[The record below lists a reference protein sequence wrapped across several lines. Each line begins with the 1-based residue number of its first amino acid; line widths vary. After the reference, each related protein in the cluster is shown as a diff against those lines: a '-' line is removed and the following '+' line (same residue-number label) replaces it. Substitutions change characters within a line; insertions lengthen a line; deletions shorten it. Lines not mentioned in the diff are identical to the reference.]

1 VVPCGCG
8 RPSRRRPEYGRRRAR
23 DMWVVAMPAPD
34 RGDRSR
40 SGSCLRLIGCDG
52 VSVLVQEHDQHPRLL
67 ALVSADSPV
76 LRSWLNCGP
85 CFRAL
90 ERFLTRCAHHELVR
104 HGAGTERRI
113 DHGNW
118 RGVSELRPGDG
129 SAERRTVV
137 SRRLPDQHPGLVA
150 ALLRRFQG
158 AGHRGCRVH
167 FASGRAAA
175 CRHKLT
181 ASPQRTEAP
190 D

>member
-1 VVPCGCG
+1 VVLCGCG
-8 RPSRRRPEYGRRRAR
+8 RPSRRRPAYGRRRAR

-90 ERFLTRCAHHELVR
+90 ERFLTRCAHHGLAR
-104 HGAGTERRI
+104 HGAGTERRSVM
-113 DHGNW
+113 GSSE
-118 RGVSELRPGDG
+118 VSLSSDPVTARPK
-129 SAERRTVV
+129 RRTVV
-137 SRRLPDQHPGLVA
+137 SRRLSDQHA
-150 ALLRRFQG
+150 ASSPRSSDSF
-158 AGHRGCRVH
+158 
-167 FASGRAAA
+167 RAPAA
-175 CRHKLT
+175 QAAVSVSHPPSRSVPPKH
-181 ASPQRTEAP
+181 
-190 D
+190 